1 MHSTSTRALR
11 AKPLAASA
19 LRAGKGFLK
28 NSPIPWHPGA
38 VKYYAE
44 KGVKM

>member
-1 MHSTSTRALR
+1 VQ
-11 AKPLAASA
+11 
-19 LRAGKGFLK
+19 K

-38 VKYYAE
+38 VKYYGE